1 MYYWDL
7 FLFVSALRFFT
18 EGGSYTY
25 IRRFGVAVSF
35 HYNVRRVSRRIYF
48 CEKTPEQAGLL
59 VPGGMF
65 LVLGCLFCFETATGW
80 TYSGMTWPVYI
91 WAPAL
96 GLFEL
101 WYFGGR
107 KIGVLIPAFILT
119 AAGALSFAGMLMT
132 GLWPL

>member
-1 MYYWDL
+1 MKK
-7 FLFVSALRFFT
+7 A
-18 EGGSYTY
+18 
-25 IRRFGVAVSF
+25 
-35 HYNVRRVSRRIYF
+35 
-48 CEKTPEQAGLL
+48 PEQAGLL

-65 LVLGCLFCFETATGW
+65 LVLGCLFWFETATGW
-80 TYSGMTWPVYI
+80 AYSAMTWPVYI

-107 KIGVLIPAFILT
+107 KTGALIPALILT
-119 AAGALSFAGMLMT
+119 AAGALCFAGMLMT